1 MTHLTCSVCGSPVTP
16 TDAAVI
22 SVIIASWLAIIGL
35 GIEELQRMGM
45 VKRWWETRE
54 GRKQ

>member
-1 MTHLTCSVCGSPVTP
+1 MTHLTCSVCSPVTP

-22 SVIIASWLAIIGL
+22 TVIVATWIAIIGL

-45 VKRWWETRE
+45 VKRWWEERE
-54 GRKQ
+54 SDR